1 MTTIILRHKAAHAD
15 LGVAG
20 EEGSSDMIRIV
31 VGILIGIATAVV
43 VITPAAAQS
52 FSDQQKQAIEQ
63 LIHDY
68 LQQHPEVIVD
78 SLRAAQA
85 KAVAEKLAQQRQ
97 MVVAKRDELLHD
109 PSSPVAGNP
118 NGDVTLVE
126 FFDYRCPYCKAIEP
140 ALEALIKED
149 GKLRIVYKEFPILG
163 PASVFASRVAIAA
176 QKQGKYLPFHDRMM
190 AFRGSVDDDAVFA
203 VAKESGL
210 DMTLLKADMGSE
222 HTDKV
227 IKGDYALAQALG
239 IDATP
244 GLVVGDR
251 LTMGATDIDG
261 LRKLIAS
268 ARQNKSAPE

>member
-1 MTTIILRHKAAHAD
+1 MMRAL
-15 LGVAG
+15 
-20 EEGSSDMIRIV
+20 
-31 VGILIGIATAVV
+31 VGILISMAIAVV
-43 VITPAAAQS
+43 AITPAAAQS

-68 LQQHPEVIVD
+68 LQQHPEVIID

-85 KAVAEKLAQQRQ
+85 KAVTERLAQQRK

-109 PSSPVAGNP
+109 PNSPVAGNP

-140 ALEALIKED
+140 SLEALIKED
-149 GKLRIVYKEFPILG
+149 GKLRVVYKEFPILG
-163 PASVFASRVAIAA
+163 PVSIFASRVAIAA

-190 AFRGSVDDDAVFA
+190 AFRGNIDDDAILE
-203 VAKESGL
+203 VAKESGV
-210 DMTLLKADMGSE
+210 DMTLLKADMVSE

-227 IKGDYALAQALG
+227 IKHDYALAQALG

-244 GLVVGDR
+244 GLIVGDR
-251 LTMGATDIDG
+251 LTMGATDIDS

-268 ARQNKSAPE
+268 ARQNKTAM

>member
-1 MTTIILRHKAAHAD
+1 MMKIL
-15 LGVAG
+15 AG
-20 EEGSSDMIRIV
+20 IFV
-31 VGILIGIATAVV
+31 GIATAVAAV
-43 VITPAAAQS
+43 TPAAAQSS
-52 FSDQQKQAIEQ
+52 FSDQQKQAIKQ

-68 LQQHPEVIVD
+68 IQQHPEVILD

-85 KAVAEKLAQQRQ
+85 KAVAERLAQQRK

-109 PSSPVAGNP
+109 PNSPVAGNP

-140 ALEALIKED
+140 SVEALIKED
-149 GKLRIVYKEFPILG
+149 GKLRVVYKEFPILG
-163 PASVFASRVAIAA
+163 PVSVFASRVAIAA

-190 AFRGSVDDDAVFA
+190 AVKGNIDNDVVLE
-203 VAKESGL
+203 VAKGAGV
-210 DMTLLKADMGSE
+210 DMTMLKTDMASE
-222 HTDKV
+222 QTGKV
-227 IKGDYALAQALG
+227 IQRDYALAQALG

-251 LTMGATDIDG
+251 LIMGATDIDG

-268 ARQNKSAPE
+268 ARQNKSASE